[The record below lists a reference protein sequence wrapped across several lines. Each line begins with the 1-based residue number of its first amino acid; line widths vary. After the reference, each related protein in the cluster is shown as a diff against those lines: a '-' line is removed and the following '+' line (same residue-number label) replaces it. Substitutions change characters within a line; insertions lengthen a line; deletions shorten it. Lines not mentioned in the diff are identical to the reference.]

1 MTLEE
6 VLAELESLGTEQ
18 NRKVYR
24 RHSGVEPILG
34 VSFANLYML
43 RKRIKRDQPLAEAL
57 WETRISEAQFLATMI
72 ADPKSFTRKDL
83 DRWASTAIDYA
94 ISDFVAKEIAVRTP
108 FAMDAA
114 LKWIDAKSEVVGRA
128 GWATVGCLAIS
139 GGAPDEFFLP
149 LLAENRTRH
158 PQRAEPHPPVHEQR
172 RDRYRMPRRTAPRR
186 CDRDRPTHRQSPHRP
201 RRDVL
206 QNPGRRDLHRKD
218 LRAEGSP
225 SRGVTTA
232 PPTLRWCASSRS
244 MP

>member
-94 ISDFVAKEIAVRTP
+94 ISDFVAKEIAVRTL

-149 LLAENRTRH
+149 LLPRIERDIHSAPNRI
-158 PQRAEPHPPVHEQR
+158 
-172 RDRYRMPRRTAPRR
+172 
-186 CDRDRPTHRQSPHRP
+186 RQSMNSAVIAIGCRDELLRVAATETA
-201 RRDVL
+201 RRIGKVHIDHGETYCKTPDAVTYIEKTFA
-206 QNPGRRDLHRKD
+206 RKAA
-218 LRAEGSP
+218 RAG
-225 SRGVTTA
+225 A
-232 PPTLRWCASSRS
+232 
-244 MP
+244 